1 MLAGGAPTERVATG
15 VRVSEELGVR
25 ALSATLHERIG
36 PAVTILINE
45 PWDAAW
51 PSNIGL
57 HLRERDTVPDWAA
70 ADSACPSL
78 VGRSVHSPEGA
89 ADSSG
94 VDYVLAGH
102 VYPSASK
109 PGKPPLGLEGLARIV
124 AVAPCP
130 VIAIG
135 GITSERV
142 AEVLRAGAYGIA
154 VTGAIAEAA
163 DPYLATKELR
173 AAVESVLPI
182 GSST

>member
-1 MLAGGAPTERVATG
+1 
-15 VRVSEELGVR
+15 
-25 ALSATLHERIG
+25 
-36 PAVTILINE
+36 LINE
-45 PWDAAW
+45 PWESEW
-51 PSNIGL
+51 PDGIGL
-57 HLRERDTVPDWAA
+57 HLRERDTVPDWSTAN
-70 ADSACPSL
+70 SVRPSL

-89 ADSSG
+89 AASSG

-102 VYPSASK
+102 VYSTASK

-142 AEVLRAGAYGIA
+142 AEVLHAGAYGIA
-154 VTGAIAEAA
+154 VIGAIAEAA
-163 DPYLATKELR
+163 DPYLALKELR